1 MPHLNNPINVRLDQG
16 STSLLIDKERGRI
29 VTRGAALD
37 FNTVDDLQEFA
48 NELSILMVQL
58 STEIEKQQAEVRE
71 PNPQDTPET

>member
-1 MPHLNNPINVRLDQG
+1 MPNLTNPISVRLDQG
-16 STSLLIDKERGRI
+16 STSLLVDKERGRI

-58 STEIEKQQAEVRE
+58 STEITKQQAEVRE
-71 PNPQDTPET
+71 GPPDESPGT